1 MPVRKGAIFGLAIIG
16 VLVLSVMLPPA
27 EAAHSMNLQAESQL
41 DAYVQ
46 VATQGQL
53 YVKMLASLALSHG
66 IDVSPADNL
75 IVEGNSSL
83 LMAQSSL
90 QTGTNVSGGIVAAKI
105 AMSDFTAASESIGK
119 LIEENGV
126 SSYAALSI
134 SQSSLFSIN
143 ETAQLLSGYISA
155 SCSAQNVSNVSFSAD
170 CQQAVQYISNAR
182 LQASE
187 AENLLVKSSENSS
200 GFSALITKAR
210 TDLQFASGLLAQISS
225 FTYYNR
231 VEAYIRQNMNGEISA
246 VNASLTTQE
255 NLLLQLNQTYSKM
268 KSYGAA
274 QASAADGLLSTADG
288 INTEAGAFL
297 SSSLNSQIGVDMSV
311 LGEVSANL
319 TALYSQAGS
328 YLTGSLLQILLGNI
342 SATQSSLVAYNSS
355 LNNLRGVIN
364 SFSNTQLNSTSGYY
378 LEFEAASASVNGSA
392 QAFLV
397 SMNNL
402 VSTLNYLLSLPILSL
417 ITGWLDT
424 WLTTL
429 NGLLSTTKVDW
440 NATSSTI
447 LAQQSVLVQLQG
459 DVSTYSGQLPGVVAT
474 VNSTAQLVS
483 TLSQINSSESAYV
496 NGTVQTTLSSA
507 LLSAEA
513 TSSLV
518 AEFSTSAQALM
529 YSTYSTLGTQYSRLS
544 SQESSM
550 KSTTSETVTAIS
562 DSAGSVSYHV
572 SSLSSAFA
580 TAQLS
585 LTQSVQLFEEG
596 EIPQGTSLLAQASV
610 QLNVAAEMSA
620 SSSTST
626 S

>member
-1 MPVRKGAIFGLAIIG
+1 MLGRKGAIFGLTIIG

-27 EAAHSMNLQAESQL
+27 EAVHSMNLQAESQL

-53 YVKMLASLALSHG
+53 YVKTLASLAFSHG
-66 IDVSPADNL
+66 IDVSSANNL

-90 QTGTNVSGGIVAAKI
+90 QTGTNVSGGIAAAKA
-105 AMSDFTAASESIGK
+105 AMSDFTAASELIGR

-143 ETAQLLSGYISA
+143 ETAQLLSGYVSS
-155 SCSAQNVSNVSFSAD
+155 SCSAQNVSNASFSAD
-170 CQQAVQYISNAR
+170 CQQAAQYISNAR

-187 AENLLVKSSENSS
+187 AENLLVKSPENSS
-200 GFSALITKAR
+200 GFSTLITKAR
-210 TDLQFASGLLAQISS
+210 MDLQFASGLLAQISS
-225 FTYYNR
+225 FTYYDR
-231 VEAYIRQNMNGEISA
+231 VEAYIMQNLNGEISA
-246 VNASLTTQE
+246 VNASVTAQE

-268 KSYGAA
+268 KSYAAA
-274 QASAADGLLSTADG
+274 QASAADGLLSTANG

-342 SATQSSLVAYNSS
+342 TATQSSLVAYNNS
-355 LNNLRGVIN
+355 LSNLRGVIG
-364 SFSNTQLNSTSGYY
+364 SFSSTQLNGTSGYY
-378 LEFEAASASVNGSA
+378 LEFQAASASVNSSA

-417 ITGWLDT
+417 VTGWLNT

-429 NGLLSTTKVDW
+429 NGLLSTTKADW
-440 NATSSTI
+440 SATSSTI
-447 LAQQSVLVQLQG
+447 LAQQSVLLQLQG

-483 TLSQINSSESAYV
+483 TLSQINSSESTYV
-496 NGTVQTTLSSA
+496 NSTVQTTLSSA

-513 TSSLV
+513 TSSLA
-518 AEFSTSAQALM
+518 AEFSTGAQALI
-529 YSTYSTLGTQYSRLS
+529 YSTYSAVGTQYSKLS

-550 KSTTSETVTAIS
+550 KSTTSETVTAVS
-562 DSAGSVSYHV
+562 DSVGSVSYHV

-596 EIPQGTSLLAQASV
+596 EIQQGTSLLAQASV

-620 SSSTST
+620 SSSTS
-626 S
+626 